1 MKYGILREHCKKQKE
16 DRIKQLCRGK
26 LPRIYR
32 RRLPDRLNYAKRKGS
47 LKKYWKTAFKTYG
60 SHSRHVQPDLSG
72 NLVSERN
79 RNTFKSQLLSGH
91 RRSCGRGF
99 TILAVIFWERREK
112 ETGGYRE
119 TDKNTRDEEDPWR
132 ILYEDEEGQRKK

>member
-47 LKKYWKTAFKTYG
+47 LKKNIGK
-60 SHSRHVQPDLSG
+60 
-72 NLVSERN
+72 
-79 RNTFKSQLLSGH
+79 QLLKRMAATAGMFSLISLGIWFL
-91 RRSCGRGF
+91 RGIETLLNLSFYLVIGAAAAEVF
-99 TILAVIFWERREK
+99 TILAVIFLGKKRK

-119 TDKNTRDEEDPWR
+119 TDKK
-132 ILYEDEEGQRKK
+132 YQG